1 MSLEKYKS
9 KLFTAAVIVLDM
21 YRVGTGTLLVL
32 FVPGVCGGRA
42 CLPMDNWNNGDTLY
56 RVGVACNLLT
66 LLTFAALYAAE
77 IRRENRLN
85 TYLTSS
91 PELPMDSENVGLSI
105 QRLTETRRTRLLT
118 LNTRYQRIGY
128 ITIAMYI
135 INTVIS
141 AAIIFTG
148 YMNDKG
154 PVLLVTN
161 TLLIGGKLYDIYKT
175 VNTEPNVFL
184 SAYINHKLQFNDVVP
199 AKTTA
204 AFLASHIKQRLE
216 TRSPHNGEHDREEKA
231 SPQRISDRK
240 GEGEVLEQC

>member
-1 MSLEKYKS
+1 MLLDKYKS
-9 KLFTAAVIVLDM
+9 KIFTAAVVVLDM

-42 CLPMDNWNNGDTLY
+42 CLPTDNWNNGDLLY
-56 RVGVACNLLT
+56 RVGAACNLLT

-77 IRRENRLN
+77 IRRENRLT
-85 TYLTSS
+85 TYLKSN
-91 PELPMDSENVGLSI
+91 PELPMDSENVGLSV
-105 QRLTETRRTRLLT
+105 QRLTESRRTKLLQ
-118 LNTRYQRIGY
+118 LNTWYQRIGY
-128 ITIAMYI
+128 ITIAMYVM
-135 INTVIS
+135 NTVIS

-161 TLLIGGKLYDIYKT
+161 TLLIGGKLYDIYRT

-199 AKTTA
+199 SKTTA
-204 AFLASHIKQRLE
+204 HFLAAHMKQRLE
-216 TRSPHNGEHDREEKA
+216 GHSSHNGEHNGEQST
-231 SPQRISDRK
+231 SP
-240 GEGEVLEQC
+240 

>member
-9 KLFTAAVIVLDM
+9 KIFTAAVVILDM

-42 CLPMDNWNNGDTLY
+42 CLPIDNWNNGDLLY
-56 RVGVACNLLT
+56 RVGAACNLLT

-77 IRRENRLN
+77 IRRENRLS
-85 TYLTSS
+85 TYLKSN
-91 PELPMDSENVGLSI
+91 PELPMDSVDVGLSI
-105 QRLTETRRTRLLT
+105 QRLTESRRTRLLT
-118 LNTRYQRIGY
+118 LNTQYQRIGY
-128 ITIAMYI
+128 ITIAMYV

-161 TLLIGGKLYDIYKT
+161 TLLIGGKLYDIYRT

-184 SAYINHKLQFNDVVP
+184 SAYINHKVQFNDVVP
-199 AKTTA
+199 TKTTA
-204 AFLASHIKQRLE
+204 AFLAAHMKQKLDA
-216 TRSPHNGEHDREEKA
+216 RSFDNIEDKREQ
-231 SPQRISDRK
+231 SPTP
-240 GEGEVLEQC
+240 

>member
-9 KLFTAAVIVLDM
+9 KVFTAAVIILDM
-21 YRVGTGTLLVL
+21 YRVGTGSLLVI

-42 CLPMDNWNNGDTLY
+42 CLPMDNWNNGDLLY
-56 RVGVACNLLT
+56 RVGAAYNLFT
-66 LLTFAALYAAE
+66 LLTFAVLYGAE
-77 IRRENRLN
+77 IRRENRLT
-85 TYLTSS
+85 TYLKSN
-91 PELPMDSENVGLSI
+91 PELPTDSEDVGKVI

-118 LNTRYQRIGY
+118 LNTQYQRIGY
-128 ITIAMYI
+128 ITIAMYV

-161 TLLIGGKLYDIYKT
+161 TLLIGGKLYDIYRT
-175 VNTEPNVFL
+175 VNTESNVFL

-204 AFLASHIKQRLE
+204 AKTTAAKTTAVKEE
-216 TRSPHNGEHDREEKA
+216 T
-231 SPQRISDRK
+231 I
-240 GEGEVLEQC
+240 

>member
-9 KLFTAAVIVLDM
+9 KIFTAAVVVLDM
-21 YRVGTGTLLVL
+21 YRVGTGSLLVI

-42 CLPMDNWNNGDTLY
+42 CLPIDNWNNGDLLY
-56 RVGVACNLLT
+56 RVGAACNLLT
-66 LLTFAALYAAE
+66 LLTFAVLYAAE
-77 IRRENRLN
+77 IRRENRLS
-85 TYLTSS
+85 TYLKSN
-91 PELPMDSENVGLSI
+91 PGLPTDSEDVGKVI

-118 LNTRYQRIGY
+118 LNTQYQRIGY
-128 ITIAMYI
+128 ITIAMYV

-161 TLLIGGKLYDIYKT
+161 TLLIGGKLYDIYRT
-175 VNTEPNVFL
+175 VNTEPNVLL

-204 AFLASHIKQRLE
+204 TKTTATKEE
-216 TRSPHNGEHDREEKA
+216 T
-231 SPQRISDRK
+231 I
-240 GEGEVLEQC
+240 

>member
-1 MSLEKYKS
+1 MLLDKYKS
-9 KLFTAAVIVLDM
+9 KIFTAAVVVLDM

-42 CLPMDNWNNGDTLY
+42 CLPMDNWNNGDLLY
-56 RVGVACNLLT
+56 RVGAACNLLT

-77 IRRENRLN
+77 IRRENRLS
-85 TYLTSS
+85 TYLKSN
-91 PELPMDSENVGLSI
+91 PGLPTDSEDVGKII
-105 QRLTETRRTRLLT
+105 QQLTETRRTRLLT

-128 ITIAMYI
+128 ITIAMYV

-161 TLLIGGKLYDIYKT
+161 TLLIGGKLYDIYRT

-199 AKTTA
+199 EKTTA
-204 AFLASHIKQRLE
+204 AFLEHHMKQRLE
-216 TRSPHNGEHDREEKA
+216 GHDLHDVKDESKESPA
-231 SPQRISDRK
+231 P
-240 GEGEVLEQC
+240 

>member
-9 KLFTAAVIVLDM
+9 KIFTAAVVVLDM
-21 YRVGTGTLLVL
+21 YRVGTGSLLVI

-42 CLPMDNWNNGDTLY
+42 CLPIDNWNNGDLLY
-56 RVGVACNLLT
+56 RVGAACNLLT

-77 IRRENRLN
+77 IRRENRLS
-85 TYLTSS
+85 TYLKSN
-91 PELPMDSENVGLSI
+91 PELPTDPEDVGKVI
-105 QRLTETRRTRLLT
+105 QRLTDTRRTRLLT
-118 LNTRYQRIGY
+118 LNTQYQRIGY
-128 ITIAMYI
+128 ITIAMYV

-161 TLLIGGKLYDIYKT
+161 TLLIGGKLYDIYRT

-199 AKTTA
+199 TKTTA
-204 AFLASHIKQRLE
+204 AFLAAHMKQKLDA
-216 TRSPHNGEHDREEKA
+216 RSLDNIEDKREQ
-231 SPQRISDRK
+231 SPAP
-240 GEGEVLEQC
+240 

>member
-9 KLFTAAVIVLDM
+9 KVFTAAVIILDM
-21 YRVGTGTLLVL
+21 YRVGTGSLLVI

-42 CLPMDNWNNGDTLY
+42 CLPMDNWNNGDLLY
-56 RVGVACNLLT
+56 RVGAAYNLFT
-66 LLTFAALYAAE
+66 LLTFAVLYGAE
-77 IRRENRLN
+77 IRRENQLS
-85 TYLTSS
+85 TYLKSN
-91 PELPMDSENVGLSI
+91 PELPTDSEDVGKVI

-118 LNTRYQRIGY
+118 LNTQYQRIGY
-128 ITIAMYI
+128 ITIAMYV

-161 TLLIGGKLYDIYKT
+161 TLLIGGKLYDIYRT
-175 VNTEPNVFL
+175 VNTESNVFL

-204 AFLASHIKQRLE
+204 AKTTAAKTTAVKEE
-216 TRSPHNGEHDREEKA
+216 T
-231 SPQRISDRK
+231 I
-240 GEGEVLEQC
+240 

>member
-1 MSLEKYKS
+1 MELEKYKS
-9 KLFTAAVIVLDM
+9 KLFTAAVVVFDM

-42 CLPMDNWNNGDTLY
+42 CLPMDNWNNGNTLY
-56 RVGVACNLLT
+56 RVGAACNLLT
-66 LLTFAALYAAE
+66 LLTFAALYAVE
-77 IRRENRLN
+77 IRRENRLI
-85 TYLTSS
+85 TYLKSS
-91 PELPMDSENVGLSI
+91 PELPTDSDDVGKVI
-105 QRLTETRRTRLLT
+105 QQLTEPRRTKLLQ
-118 LNTRYQRIGY
+118 LNLWYQRVGY
-128 ITIAMYI
+128 ITIAMYV

-161 TLLIGGKLYDIYKT
+161 TVLIGGKLYDIYHT

-199 AKTTA
+199 AK
-204 AFLASHIKQRLE
+204 RLE
-216 TRSPHNGEHDREEKA
+216 AQSFHNIEDKCKQGA
-231 SPQRISDRK
+231 SP
-240 GEGEVLEQC
+240 

>member
-9 KLFTAAVIVLDM
+9 KIFTAAVIVVDM

-32 FVPGVCGGRA
+32 FVPGVCGDKA
-42 CLPMDNWNNGDTLY
+42 CLPTDNWNKGDTLY
-56 RVGVACNLLT
+56 RIGVACNLLT

-77 IRRENRLN
+77 IRRENRLS
-85 TYLTSS
+85 TYLKSN
-91 PELPMDSENVGLSI
+91 PELPTDSEDVGNVI

-128 ITIAMYI
+128 ITIAMYV
-135 INTVIS
+135 INTILS
-141 AAIIFTG
+141 AVIIFTG

-184 SAYINHKLQFNDVVP
+184 SAYISRKLQFNDVVP

-204 AFLASHIKQRLE
+204 MFLAAHMKERLQ
-216 TRSPHNGEHDREEKA
+216 THSPDNKEDKSEESA
-231 SPQRISDRK
+231 APHRIS
-240 GEGEVLEQC
+240 EC